1 MTLIANQ
8 AVKFITGSY
17 VGHNNLDCVCFA
29 KPFYQLVQR
38 NDVSEFEMRI
48 GESTDNNSVSDGTFT
63 TGIPWT
69 GWGLV
74 WQWDVITQTAF
85 ADGTG
90 TLWQYG
96 PNFAGIPSGYYK
108 IQYTIGGYVQGT
120 MDVQF
125 GTQIL
130 SGCQG
135 SSDGTITCYGWLD
148 ITDPPQ
154 IGFVATAFRG
164 YIDNVSVFEMYQAG
178 YRIVDP
184 SVDYSDPNKN
194 IYEDFST
201 PTPGGCEPCTIDYFE
216 DWVRIRVDWSQ
227 VPDLG
232 KSCYEIQ
239 LFIVGVNLIINPNM
253 QELLAPPW
261 VIIFGVY
268 DAVNNEIDYGADGT
282 LLQNTILT
290 IGKEYRAQIELKN
303 TAGGGMDYSIMLL
316 QSVHTA
322 NMPNA
327 NGVWIDT
334 GKSTNGNY
342 QVPVFR
348 NVSLTNIYV
357 RELTFIAS
365 SEPFILDTQW
375 RCTHLLS
382 WTNNNDAFGFNYSG
396 LTFIQYV
403 RLKAKLWKSSY
414 DKTEKVVF
422 TDSQGNKIMLHS
434 KAFKKYIFSLE
445 EIPEYLHDAISL
457 AVDHQTLT
465 IDGVLYS
472 NAEESYE
479 PNWRNS
485 AMLAPAEIEVYET
498 PQQLENSLCT

>member
-1 MTLIANQ
+1 MTIIANQ
-8 AVKFITGSY
+8 AVKFITGNY
-17 VGHNNLDCVCFA
+17 IGHNNLDCTCFA
-29 KPFYQLVQR
+29 RPFYQLVQR
-38 NDVSEFEMRI
+38 DDLTEFEVMTY
-48 GESTDNNSVSDGTFT
+48 ESTDTNSVSDGTFT
-63 TGIPWT
+63 TGAPWV
-69 GWGLV
+69 GWGAV
-74 WQWDVITQTAF
+74 WVYDAF
-85 ADGTG
+85 ADKAYADGSA

-96 PNFAGIPSGYYK
+96 PTNFTGIPSGYYK
-108 IQYTIGGYVQGT
+108 IQYTISGHVQGT
-120 MDVQF
+120 IDVQL

-130 SGCQG
+130 SDCQG
-135 SSDGTITCYGWLD
+135 SADGTITCYGWLD

-164 YIDNVSVFEMYQAG
+164 YIDDVIVAEMYQVG

-201 PTPGGCEPCTIDYFE
+201 PPLSTTIDYFE
-216 DWVRIRVDWSQ
+216 NWVRIRVDWSQ

-232 KSCYEIQ
+232 KSCYEIH
-239 LFIVGVNLIINPNM
+239 LFIAGVNLTVNQNM
-253 QELLAPPW
+253 QELLAAPW
-261 VIIFGVY
+261 LFAMGVY
-268 DAVNNEIDYGADGT
+268 DNVNNEIDFAADDG
-282 LLQNTILT
+282 LAQNNILT

-303 TAGGGMDYSIMLL
+303 TAGGGMNYSTMLI
-316 QSVHTA
+316 QSIYTE
-322 NMPNA
+322 NNPNA
-327 NGVWIDT
+327 DGIWVDT
-334 GKSTNGNY
+334 GLSPVAHY
-342 QVPVFR
+342 QIPVFR
-348 NVSLTNIYV
+348 TVSLTNIYI

-375 RCTHLLS
+375 SCTHLLS

-414 DKTEKVVF
+414 DKAEKVVF
-422 TDSQGNKIMLHS
+422 TDSVGDKMMLHS
-434 KAFKKYIFSLE
+434 KVFKKYIFSLE

-457 AVDHQTLT
+457 AIDHQTLT